1 MDSAQKTEYT
11 KALLSL
17 IPESGTS
24 IGNFTLREQLRKRI
38 ESNGGELSDQ
48 DYRQLRDSLI
58 DDGLIVQGRGR
69 GGSVHRVLAKAEEEP
84 PPLIQPPVPISN
96 ATYIRHSRQ
105 PLHRDTSRT
114 TGSNGSF
121 RKSLRHKDV
130 AVQGGRWTRPD
141 LTLIAVRTYS
151 FTPGKR
157 LEVITFEVK
166 PNLDTALEGVFEALA
181 HSVFAHRSYLAVD
194 ISDFKADDQIPDDR
208 IVARMRTS

>member
-48 DYRQLRDSLI
+48 DYWQLRDSLI

-84 PPLIQPPVPISN
+84 PPLIQPPVPIVERN
-96 ATYIRHSRQ
+96 LYPPFQAAI
-105 PLHRDTSRT
+105 TSGYVKDNRIKRFVSEIT
-114 TGSNGSF
+114 ASQGRRSTGGQMDAPGSDPDC
-121 RKSLRHKDV
+121 RKDIFL
-130 AVQGGRWTRPD
+130 
-141 LTLIAVRTYS
+141 Y
-151 FTPGKR
+151 PGQK
-157 LEVITFEVK
+157 T
-166 PNLDTALEGVFEALA
+166 
-181 HSVFAHRSYLAVD
+181 
-194 ISDFKADDQIPDDR
+194 
-208 IVARMRTS
+208 